1 MSSKNDEVK
10 RDVLPIPD
18 RPYEGPI
25 TYDAKDPD
33 TSFPP
38 IEQLRPPA
46 EAPNVLVVLLDD
58 VGFASS
64 SAFGGPCATPV
75 AEALAADGLKYTRF
89 HTTALCSPT
98 RAALLSGRNHHS
110 VGMGGI
116 TEIATSAP
124 GYNSV
129 RPNTAAPLAETLKLN
144 GFSTAQFGKCH
155 EVPVWESSPMGPFN
169 AWPSRGGG
177 FERFYG
183 FIAGETNQYFPALY
197 DDTVAVEPDRSPEEG
212 YHLTED
218 LADRAIGWVR
228 EQKALMPDKPFFMY
242 FAPGATHAPHHCPEE
257 WSAKYKGRF
266 DAGWDALR
274 EETLARQKEL
284 GVVPE
289 DAVLTERPEEIPAW
303 EEMPE
308 ELKPVLA
315 RQMEIYAGFLEH
327 ADHHVGRLIETL
339 RDLGV
344 LDDTL
349 IYYVIGDNGASAE
362 GTING
367 TFNENFTF
375 NAANAL
381 ETPEMLAA
389 RIDELGTPSANN
401 HFAVGWAHALDT
413 PYKWTKQVGSHWGGT
428 RNGTVVHWPGGIEA
442 KGEIRHQFSHVI
454 DIAATVLDAAGLPEP
469 TFVHGVQQMPLHGK
483 SMRPSFDDAEAP
495 EHRETQYFEM
505 FVNRGVYHKGW
516 TAATRHSVPWVV
528 GAELPAIDD
537 DVWEL
542 YEPGDWTQSN
552 DVSADN
558 PEKLRELQRLFLI
571 EATRYGALPL
581 DDRRVERFVPEV
593 AGRPSLIKG
602 KSQILFGGMKRIS
615 ENSMIVIKN
624 RSHSVTAQ
632 LVIPEGGAEGVVIA
646 QGGAFGGWCVYLHEG
661 RPTYCYNLLGIAR
674 FKVAG
679 SEPLGSGEHQ
689 VRMEF
694 AYDGGGLGKGGDAV
708 LYVDGAKVGEGR
720 LEGTHPLLFS
730 GDETTDLGSDLGTP
744 VSDDY
749 APADSAF
756 TGKVEWVQID
766 VDEAAEDPD
775 HLISPEERFR
785 VAMARQ

>member
-18 RPYEGPI
+18 RPYAGLI

-38 IEQLRPPA
+38 IEPLRPPA
-46 EAPNVLVVLLDD
+46 EAPNVLIVLLDD

-75 AEALAADGLKYTRF
+75 AEALAAEGLKYTRF

-155 EVPVWESSPMGPFN
+155 EVPVWETSPMGPFN

-218 LADRAIGWVR
+218 LADKAIGWVR

-266 DAGWDALR
+266 DKGWDALR
-274 EETLARQKEL
+274 EETLTRQKEL
-284 GVVPE
+284 GVVPG

-303 EEMPE
+303 DEMPA

-344 LDDTL
+344 LEDTL

-362 GTING
+362 GTVNG
-367 TFNENFTF
+367 TFNEAFTF

-389 RIDELGTPSANN
+389 KIDQLGTPAANN

-428 RNGTVVHWPGGIEA
+428 RNGTVVHWPAGIEA

-483 SMRPSFDDAEAP
+483 SMLPSFADAEAP
-495 EHRETQYFEM
+495 EFRETQYFEM

-528 GAELPAIDD
+528 GGELPPYDD

-542 YEPGDWTQSN
+542 YEPGDWTQAN
-552 DVSADN
+552 DVSAEQ
-558 PEKLRELQRLFLI
+558 PEKLHELQRLFLI
-571 EATRYGALPL
+571 EAVRYGVLPL
-581 DDRRVERFVPEV
+581 DDRRVERFVPEI
-593 AGRPSLIKG
+593 AGRPTLVKG
-602 KSQILFGGMKRIS
+602 NSQILFGGMKRIS
-615 ENSMIVIKN
+615 ENSVITIKN

-632 LVIPEGGAEGVVIA
+632 LVVPEGGAEGVAIA
-646 QGGAFGGWCVYLHEG
+646 QGGAFGGWSIYFNDG

-679 SEPLGSGEHQ
+679 SEPLGAGEHQ

-694 AYDGGGLGKGGDAV
+694 TYDGGGLGKGGKAA

-720 LEGTHPLLFS
+720 VEGTMPLIFS

-749 APADSAF
+749 ASADSTF

-766 VDEAAEDPD
+766 VDDAAEDPD

-785 VAMARQ
+785 VALARQ

>member
-1 MSSKNDEVK
+1 MSSKNDGVK

-38 IEQLRPPA
+38 IEPLRPPA

-75 AEALAADGLKYTRF
+75 AEALAAEGLKYTRF

-155 EVPVWESSPMGPFN
+155 EVPVWETSPMGPFD

-266 DAGWDALR
+266 DKGWDALR

-303 EEMPE
+303 DEMPE

-339 RDLGV
+339 RDLEA

-367 TFNENFTF
+367 TFNEAFTF

-389 RIDELGTPSANN
+389 KIDELGTPSANN

-428 RNGTVVHWPGGIEA
+428 RNGTVVHWPAGIAA

-483 SMRPSFDDAEAP
+483 SMLPSFADAEAP

-542 YEPGDWTQSN
+542 YAPDDWTQSN
-552 DVSADN
+552 DLAAEQ
-558 PEKLRELQRLFLI
+558 PEKLAELQRLFLI
-571 EATRYGALPL
+571 EATRYGVLPL
-581 DDRRVERFVPEV
+581 DDRRVERFVPEI

-602 KSQILFGGMKRIS
+602 NSQILFGGMKRIS
-615 ENSMIVIKN
+615 ENSVITIKN

-632 LVIPEGGAEGVVIA
+632 LVVPEGGGEGVVIA
-646 QGGAFGGWCVYLHEG
+646 QGGAFGGWSIYLEEG

-679 SEPLGSGEHQ
+679 AESLDAGEHQ

-694 AYDGGGLGKGGDAV
+694 TYDGGGLGKGGDAA

-720 LEGTHPLLFS
+720 VEGTMPLIFS

-749 APADSAF
+749 ASADSAF
-756 TGKVEWVQID
+756 NGKVEWVQID
-766 VDEAAEDPD
+766 VDDAAEDPD

>member
-1 MSSKNDEVK
+1 
-10 RDVLPIPD
+10 
-18 RPYEGPI
+18 
-25 TYDAKDPD
+25 
-33 TSFPP
+33 
-38 IEQLRPPA
+38 
-46 EAPNVLVVLLDD
+46 
-58 VGFASS
+58 
-64 SAFGGPCATPV
+64 
-75 AEALAADGLKYTRF
+75 
-89 HTTALCSPT
+89 
-98 RAALLSGRNHHS
+98 
-110 VGMGGI
+110 
-116 TEIATSAP
+116 
-124 GYNSV
+124 
-129 RPNTAAPLAETLKLN
+129 
-144 GFSTAQFGKCH
+144 
-155 EVPVWESSPMGPFN
+155 
-169 AWPSRGGG
+169 
-177 FERFYG
+177 
-183 FIAGETNQYFPALY
+183 
-197 DDTVAVEPDRSPEEG
+197 
-212 YHLTED
+212 
-218 LADRAIGWVR
+218 
-228 EQKALMPDKPFFMY
+228 MPDKPFFMD
-242 FAPGATHAPHHCPEE
+242 FAPGATHAPHHVPEE

-266 DAGWDALR
+266 DRGWDALR
-274 EETLARQKEL
+274 EETLTRQKEL
-284 GVVPE
+284 GVVPL

-303 EEMPE
+303 DEMPD

-327 ADHHVGRLIETL
+327 ADHHVGRLIEVL
-339 RDLGV
+339 RDLEV

-349 IYYVIGDNGASAE
+349 VYYVIGDNGASAE

-367 TFNENFTF
+367 TFNEAFTF

-389 RIDELGTPSANN
+389 KIDELGTPSANN

-428 RNGTVVHWPGGIEA
+428 RNGTVVRWPAGIEA
-442 KGEIRHQFSHVI
+442 KGEIRTQFSHVI
-454 DIAATVLDAAGLPEP
+454 DIAATVLEAAGLPQP
-469 TFVHGVQQMPLHGK
+469 TFVHGIQQMPLHGK
-483 SMRPSFDDAEAP
+483 SMLPSFADAGAP

-516 TAATRHSVPWVV
+516 TAATRHSTPWVV

-542 YEPGDWTQSN
+542 YAPDDWTQSN
-552 DVSADN
+552 DLAAEQ

-571 EATRYGALPL
+571 EATRYGVLPL
-581 DDRRVERFVPEV
+581 DDRRVERFVPEI

-602 KSQILFGGMKRIS
+602 NSQILFGGMKRIS
-615 ENSMIVIKN
+615 ENSVITIKN

-632 LVIPEGGAEGVVIA
+632 LVVPEGGGGVIIA
-646 QGGAFGGWCVYLHEG
+646 QGGAFGGWSIYLQEG
-661 RPTYCYNLLGIAR
+661 RPIYCYNLLGIAR

-679 SEPLGSGEHQ
+679 DEPLGAGERQ

-694 AYDGGGLGKGGDAV
+694 TYDGGGLGKGGDAA

-720 LEGTHPLLFS
+720 VEGTMPLIFS

-749 APADSAF
+749 ASADSAF
-756 TGKVEWVQID
+756 TGEIEWVQID
-766 VDEAAEDPD
+766 VDAAAEDPD

>member
-18 RPYEGPI
+18 RPYEGLI

-75 AEALAADGLKYTRF
+75 AEALAAEGLKYTRF

-155 EVPVWESSPMGPFN
+155 EVPVWETSPMGPFD

-177 FERFYG
+177 FEHFYG

-284 GVVPE
+284 GVVPQ

-303 EEMPE
+303 DEMPE

-339 RDLGV
+339 RDLEA

-389 RIDELGTPSANN
+389 KIDELGTPTANN

-428 RNGTVVHWPGGIEA
+428 RNGTVVHWPSGIEA
-442 KGEIRHQFSHVI
+442 RGEIRHQFSHVI

-483 SMRPSFDDAEAP
+483 SMLPSFADAEAP

-516 TAATRHSVPWVV
+516 TAATRHSIPWVV

-542 YEPGDWTQSN
+542 YAPDDWTQSN
-552 DVSADN
+552 DLAAEQ

-571 EATRYGALPL
+571 EATRYGVLPL
-581 DDRRVERFVPEV
+581 DDRRVERFVPEI

-602 KSQILFGGMKRIS
+602 NSQLLFGGMKRIS

-624 RSHSVTAQ
+624 RSHAVTAQ
-632 LVIPEGGAEGVVIA
+632 LVVPEGGGEGVIIA
-646 QGGAFGGWCVYLHEG
+646 QGGAFGGWSIYLEEG

-679 SEPLGSGEHQ
+679 SEPLVAGERQ
-689 VRMEF
+689 VRIEF
-694 AYDGGGLGKGGDAV
+694 AYDGGGLGKGGDAA

-720 LEGTHPLLFS
+720 VEGTHPLLFS

-749 APADSAF
+749 ASADSAF
-756 TGKVEWVQID
+756 TGKIEWVQID
-766 VDEAAEDPD
+766 VDDAAEDPD

>member
-1 MSSKNDEVK
+1 MSSKNDGVK

-33 TSFPP
+33 TFFPP
-38 IEQLRPPA
+38 IEPLRPPA

-58 VGFASS
+58 VGFAAS
-64 SAFGGPCATPV
+64 SAFGGPCTTPV
-75 AEALAADGLKYTRF
+75 AEALAAEGLKYTRF

-155 EVPVWESSPMGPFN
+155 EVPVWETSPMGPFN

-218 LADRAIGWVR
+218 LADKAIGWVR
-228 EQKALMPDKPFFMY
+228 EQKALVPDKPFFLY

-266 DAGWDALR
+266 DQGWDALR

-303 EEMPE
+303 DEMPE

-339 RDLGV
+339 RDLDV

-349 IYYVIGDNGASAE
+349 VYYVIGDNGASAE

-389 RIDELGTPSANN
+389 KIDELGTPSANN

-428 RNGTVVHWPGGIEA
+428 RNGTVVHWPAGIEA

-483 SMRPSFDDAEAP
+483 SMLPSFADAEAP
-495 EHRETQYFEM
+495 EFRETQYFEM

-542 YEPGDWTQSN
+542 YAPDDWTQSN
-552 DVSADN
+552 DLAAEQ
-558 PEKLRELQRLFLI
+558 PEKLAELQRLFLI
-571 EATRYGALPL
+571 EATRYGVLPL

-646 QGGAFGGWCVYLHEG
+646 QGGAFGGWCIYLHEG

-679 SEPLGSGEHQ
+679 AESLDAGEHQ

-694 AYDGGGLGKGGDAV
+694 SYDGGGLGKGGDAV

-720 LEGTHPLLFS
+720 VEGTHPLLFS

-749 APADSAF
+749 APAGSAF
-756 TGKVEWVQID
+756 TGRIEWVQID
-766 VDEAAEDPD
+766 VDDAAEDPD

>member
-38 IEQLRPPA
+38 IEPLRPPA
-46 EAPNVLVVLLDD
+46 QAPNVLVVLLDD
-58 VGFASS
+58 VGFAAS
-64 SAFGGPCATPV
+64 SAFGGPCSTPV
-75 AEALAADGLKYTRF
+75 AEALAAEGLKYTRF

-155 EVPVWESSPMGPFN
+155 EVPVWETSPMGPFN

-177 FERFYG
+177 FEHFFG

-228 EQKALMPDKPFFMY
+228 EQKALVPDKPFFMY

-257 WSAKYKGRF
+257 WSAKYKGHF
-266 DAGWDALR
+266 DQGWDVLR
-274 EETLARQKEL
+274 EEALARQKEL

-303 EEMPE
+303 DEMPE

-339 RDLGV
+339 RDLEV

-349 IYYVIGDNGASAE
+349 VYYVIGDNGASAE

-389 RIDELGTPSANN
+389 KIDELGTPSANN

-428 RNGTVVHWPGGIEA
+428 RNGTVVHWPAGIEA

-483 SMRPSFDDAEAP
+483 SMLPSFADAEAP
-495 EHRETQYFEM
+495 EFRETQYFEM

-542 YEPGDWTQSN
+542 YAPDDWTQSN
-552 DVSADN
+552 DLAAER
-558 PEKLRELQRLFLI
+558 PEKLAELQRLFLI
-571 EATRYGALPL
+571 EATRYGVLPL

-632 LVIPEGGAEGVVIA
+632 LVVPEGGAEGVLIA
-646 QGGAFGGWCVYLHEG
+646 QGGAFGGWCIYLHEG

-679 SEPLGSGEHQ
+679 NEPLGAGEHQ
-689 VRMEF
+689 VRIEF
-694 AYDGGGLGKGGDAV
+694 TYDGGGLGKGGDAV
-708 LYVDGAKVGEGR
+708 LYVDGAKAGEGR
-720 LEGTHPLLFS
+720 VEGTHPLLFS

-749 APADSAF
+749 ASADSAF
-756 TGKVEWVQID
+756 TGKIEWVQID
-766 VDEAAEDPD
+766 VDDAAEDPD

>member
-1 MSSKNDEVK
+1 
-10 RDVLPIPD
+10 
-18 RPYEGPI
+18 
-25 TYDAKDPD
+25 
-33 TSFPP
+33 
-38 IEQLRPPA
+38 
-46 EAPNVLVVLLDD
+46 
-58 VGFASS
+58 
-64 SAFGGPCATPV
+64 
-75 AEALAADGLKYTRF
+75 
-89 HTTALCSPT
+89 
-98 RAALLSGRNHHS
+98 
-110 VGMGGI
+110 
-116 TEIATSAP
+116 
-124 GYNSV
+124 
-129 RPNTAAPLAETLKLN
+129 
-144 GFSTAQFGKCH
+144 
-155 EVPVWESSPMGPFN
+155 MGPFN

-183 FIAGETNQYFPALY
+183 FIAGETNQWFPALY

-218 LADRAIGWVR
+218 LADKAIGWVR

-266 DAGWDALR
+266 DSGWDALR
-274 EETLARQKEL
+274 EQTLAQQKEL

-303 EEMPE
+303 DEMPA

-339 RDLGV
+339 RDLEA
-344 LDDTL
+344 LEDTL

-367 TFNENFTF
+367 TFNEAFTF

-389 RIDELGTPSANN
+389 RIDELGTPTANN

-428 RNGTVVHWPGGIEA
+428 RNGTVVHWPAGIAA
-442 KGEIRHQFSHVI
+442 KGENRHQFSHVI
-454 DIAATVLDAAGLPEP
+454 DIAATVLAAAGLPEP

-483 SMRPSFDDAEAP
+483 SMLPSFADAEAP
-495 EHRETQYFEM
+495 EFRETQYFEM

-528 GAELPAIDD
+528 GGELPPYDD

-542 YEPGDWTQSN
+542 YEPGDWTQAN
-552 DVSADN
+552 DVSAEQ
-558 PEKLRELQRLFLI
+558 PEKLHELQRLFLI
-571 EATRYGALPL
+571 EAVRYGVLPL
-581 DDRRVERFVPEV
+581 DDRRVERFAPEI
-593 AGRPSLIKG
+593 AGRPTLVKG
-602 KSQILFGGMKRIS
+602 NSQILFGGMKRIS
-615 ENSMIVIKN
+615 ENSVISIKN
-624 RSHSVTAQ
+624 RSHSLTAQ
-632 LVIPEGGAEGVVIA
+632 LVVPEDGAEGVVIA
-646 QGGAFGGWCVYLHEG
+646 QGGAFGGWSIYFDDG

-679 SEPLGSGEHQ
+679 TEPLDAGEHQ

-694 AYDGGGLGKGGDAV
+694 TYDGGGLGKGGDAA
-708 LYVDGAKVGEGR
+708 LYVDGAKVGETR
-720 LEGTHPLLFS
+720 VEGTMPLIFS

-749 APADSAF
+749 ASADSAF

-766 VDEAAEDPD
+766 VDDAAGDPD

-785 VAMARQ
+785 VALARQ

>member
-1 MSSKNDEVK
+1 VRE
-10 RDVLPIPD
+10 
-18 RPYEGPI
+18 
-25 TYDAKDPD
+25 
-33 TSFPP
+33 
-38 IEQLRPPA
+38 
-46 EAPNVLVVLLDD
+46 
-58 VGFASS
+58 
-64 SAFGGPCATPV
+64 
-75 AEALAADGLKYTRF
+75 EAL
-89 HTTALCSPT
+89 
-98 RAALLSGRNHHS
+98 
-110 VGMGGI
+110 V
-116 TEIATSAP
+116 
-124 GYNSV
+124 
-129 RPNTAAPLAETLKLN
+129 
-144 GFSTAQFGKCH
+144 
-155 EVPVWESSPMGPFN
+155 
-169 AWPSRGGG
+169 
-177 FERFYG
+177 
-183 FIAGETNQYFPALY
+183 
-197 DDTVAVEPDRSPEEG
+197 
-212 YHLTED
+212 
-218 LADRAIGWVR
+218 
-228 EQKALMPDKPFFMY
+228 
-242 FAPGATHAPHHCPEE
+242 
-257 WSAKYKGRF
+257 
-266 DAGWDALR
+266 
-274 EETLARQKEL
+274 RQKEL

-303 EEMPE
+303 DEMPE

-339 RDLGV
+339 RDLEV

-367 TFNENFTF
+367 TFNEAFTF

-389 RIDELGTPSANN
+389 KIDELGTPTANN

-428 RNGTVVHWPGGIEA
+428 RNGTIVHWPAGIEA

-469 TFVHGVQQMPLHGK
+469 TFVHGVQQMPLHGR
-483 SMRPSFDDAEAP
+483 SMLPSFADAEAP

-542 YEPGDWTQSN
+542 YAPDDWTQSN
-552 DVSADN
+552 DLAAEQ

-571 EATRYGALPL
+571 EATRYGVLPL
-581 DDRRVERFVPEV
+581 DDRRVERFVPEI

-602 KSQILFGGMKRIS
+602 NSQILFGGMKRIS
-615 ENSMIVIKN
+615 ENSVITIKN

-632 LVIPEGGAEGVVIA
+632 LVVPEGGAEGVVIA
-646 QGGAFGGWCVYLHEG
+646 QGGAFGGWAIYLHEG

-674 FKVAG
+674 FKVAA
-679 SEPLGSGEHQ
+679 SEPLDAGERQ

-694 AYDGGGLGKGGDAV
+694 TYDGDGLGKGGDAA
-708 LYVDGAKVGEGR
+708 LYADGAKVGEGR
-720 LEGTHPLLFS
+720 VEGTMPLIFS

-749 APADSAF
+749 ASADSTF
-756 TGKVEWVQID
+756 TGKIEWVQID
-766 VDEAAEDPD
+766 VDVAAEDPD
-775 HLISPEERFR
+775 HLITPEERFR